1 MKNSQK
7 AIFFVFIIVEKSLH
21 LYVLIRVLVNK
32 IFLIY
37 NYDLFKLLIA
47 SDYTLSRPFCLKAW
61 TTLLIYIFINILNI
75 YI

>member
-47 SDYTLSRPFCLKAW
+47 SVYTL
-61 TTLLIYIFINILNI
+61 
-75 YI
+75 